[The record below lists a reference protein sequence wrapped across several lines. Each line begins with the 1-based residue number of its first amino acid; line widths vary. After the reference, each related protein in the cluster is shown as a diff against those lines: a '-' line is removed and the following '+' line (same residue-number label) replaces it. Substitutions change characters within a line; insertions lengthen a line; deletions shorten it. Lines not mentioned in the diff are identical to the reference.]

1 MTGGQPRNV
10 ASPPGA
16 AESPDGELDACSIS
30 SVGVTE
36 PASGIFFA
44 IPAVTTPTTRSA
56 SGSAN
61 VAELRSTRFGPSAG
75 AGCVADRPPDAA

>member
-44 IPAVTTPTTRSA
+44 TPAVTAPTTRSA